1 MTLAFPF
8 IIGIYTAGSWQT
20 AAIFML
26 FPGILSYVYLGPT
39 FGVIQNMAPTH
50 QRATAA
56 AILLFFLNL
65 IALGGGPPFAGWVI
79 DHFSAFHFAHPGV
92 NGLMDAIGGFGASD
106 THGFQAA
113 CPGGKAAKTATDAAK
128 AACSGALVLGTRQ
141 GVIVAY
147 AFGLWGAL
155 HYLLGS
161 FGIGKAMA
169 EARAARGEA

>member
-1 MTLAFPF
+1 M
-8 IIGIYTAGSWQT
+8 
-20 AAIFML
+20 
-26 FPGILSYVYLGPT
+26 
-39 FGVIQNMAPTH
+39 
-50 QRATAA
+50 
-56 AILLFFLNL
+56 
-65 IALGGGPPFAGWVI
+65 
-79 DHFSAFHFAHPGV
+79 